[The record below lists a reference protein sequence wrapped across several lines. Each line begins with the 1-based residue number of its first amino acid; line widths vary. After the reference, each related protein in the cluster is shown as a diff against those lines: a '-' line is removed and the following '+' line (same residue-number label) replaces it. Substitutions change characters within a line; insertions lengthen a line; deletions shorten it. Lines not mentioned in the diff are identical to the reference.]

1 MKAND
6 RQIKK
11 VIPIPPKSKEQQEAQ
26 RKYMS
31 KMARIGLT
39 MTPEKKQR
47 IQDHADRHGESVN
60 AFINRAID
68 EAIEREK
75 TAP

>member
-1 MKAND
+1 
-6 RQIKK
+6 
-11 VIPIPPKSKEQQEAQ
+11 
-26 RKYMS
+26 MS

-39 MTPEKKQR
+39 MTPEKKKC
-47 IQDHADRHGESVN
+47 IQDHADSHGESVN